1 MKKPNPELIDTDNPE
16 WGEADFARARPAGD
30 VLPEAL
36 HESLGIRRRG
46 PQKTPV
52 KKMITIRLSPEVVDG
67 FRATGP
73 GLQARVDDVL
83 RNWLKAHPAP

>member
-1 MKKPNPELIDTDNPE
+1 MKKPNPESVDSDNPE
-16 WGEADFARARPAGD
+16 WSDADFARAQPAAD
-30 VLPEAL
+30 VLPVAL

-46 PQKTPV
+46 LQRKPV

-73 GLQARVDDVL
+73 GWQARVDAVL
-83 RNWLKAHPAP
+83 KRWLKAHRA